1 MSEAGNLCP
10 RPDVL
15 VALEEDVLPAALA
28 ESVRRHVAACAVCAQ
43 LQRDLRDDSL
53 AQPTLANVEKVRAKI
68 FGAPPARRFRVTH
81 YAGLAIAAG
90 ALLCILLV
98 TRDRNAGQGVR
109 VSPAPVQ
116 VKIKPPAVPA
126 AVPRS
131 YRLALHP
138 APLRLPL
145 TAMVLRGQE
154 EDRADEYWKQLGA
167 ALDPYRAARY
177 PEAVSKLAALA
188 QKSPKTVEPPF
199 YEGVAQLLAGDANAA
214 LPRLERARQIGGEA
228 LNADIRWYLA
238 VALERTDNWMAAVPL
253 LSELCRADNPYRQQ
267 ACQAA
272 SLK

>member
-10 RPDVL
+10 RPDLL

-28 ESVRRHVAACAVCAQ
+28 ESVRRHVAACAVCTQ
-43 LQRDLRDDSL
+43 LQKDLRDDSL
-53 AQPTLANVEKVRAKI
+53 AQPTLANVEKVRAKV
-68 FGAPPARRFRVTH
+68 FAAPPAHRFRATH

-90 ALLCILLV
+90 ALLCILFV
-98 TRDRNAGQGVR
+98 TRDRHTGQGVR
-109 VSPAPVQ
+109 VSTAPVQ
-116 VKIKPPAVPA
+116 ARIEPPALPP

-131 YRLALHP
+131 YRLALQP

-145 TAMVLRGQE
+145 TAMVLRGQQ
-154 EDRADEYWKQLGA
+154 EDRADDYWKQLGA
-167 ALDPYRAARY
+167 ALDPYRAGRY
-177 PEAVSKLAALA
+177 PEAISKLTALA
-188 QKSPKTVEPPF
+188 QRFPKAVEPPF

-214 LPRLERARQIGGEA
+214 LPRLERAREIGGEA
-228 LNADIRWYLA
+228 LNADIRWYRA
-238 VALERTDNWMAAVPL
+238 VAFERTANWMAAVPL